1 MSARKTVGTLI
12 AVLVAGLGFAAAAQA
27 QQPVKIGVINSQQA
41 FLNSAEGKKAQSQV
55 QDQDTKLKTDL
66 SRLDAEIKSLE
77 SRLASQ
83 RMTLS
88 NEAALQLQSDLDKK
102 TTARKRREE
111 DGARE
116 GQQIQLAFIQRIRG
130 EMVGIIEGLAK
141 EKGLDLILDLAESG
155 TVYFN
160 PTIDITDEVIRR
172 YDAAKAAAPKK

>member
-1 MSARKTVGTLI
+1 MSARRSALI
-12 AVLVAGLGFAAAAQA
+12 LIIVLVAGLGFAAPARA
-27 QQPVKIGVINSQQA
+27 QQPIKIGVINSQQA
-41 FLNSAEGKKAQSQV
+41 FLNSSEGKKAQSQV
-55 QDQDTKLKTDL
+55 QDQETRLKTDL
-66 SRLDAEIKSLE
+66 SRLDAEIKALE
-77 SRLASQ
+77 SKLTAQ

-88 NEAALQLQSDLDKK
+88 NEASLQLQSDLDRK

-130 EMVGIIEGLAK
+130 EMVGVIEGLAK

-160 PTIDITDEVIRR
+160 PVIDITDEVIRR
-172 YDAAKAAAPKK
+172 YDAAKAAPKK

>member
-1 MSARKTVGTLI
+1 MSARRSALI
-12 AVLVAGLGFAAAAQA
+12 LIIVLVAGLGLAAPARA
-27 QQPVKIGVINSQQA
+27 QQPIKIGVINSQQA

-55 QDQDTKLKTDL
+55 QDQETRLKTDL
-66 SRLDAEIKSLE
+66 SRLDAEIKALE
-77 SRLASQ
+77 SKLTTQ

-88 NEAALQLQSDLDKK
+88 NEAAIQLQSDLERK

-130 EMVGIIEGLAK
+130 EMVGVIEGLAK

-160 PTIDITDEVIRR
+160 PVIDITDEVIRR
-172 YDAAKAAAPKK
+172 YDAAKAAKK